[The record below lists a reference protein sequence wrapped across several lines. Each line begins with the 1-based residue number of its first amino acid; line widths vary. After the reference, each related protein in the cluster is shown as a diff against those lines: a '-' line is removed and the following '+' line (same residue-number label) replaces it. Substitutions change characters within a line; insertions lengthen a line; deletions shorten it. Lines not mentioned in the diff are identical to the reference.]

1 MSNSCNYI
9 ALMESA
15 LAADIDNFTT
25 YQTLR
30 IAVIKLKD
38 EGLITEEEMMRI
50 LIDLTNKHCPF
61 VVS

>member
-1 MSNSCNYI
+1 
-9 ALMESA
+9 MESA